1 MDQVIHAAGISS
13 LVASV
18 FFVIFCVFR
27 FVRARMAKVPWN
39 ATTFAEM
46 TSNSPVTTGWK
57 EVLEHGHRAVVDKRV
72 GHVKTPASRPRP
84 PALSPRTSQ
93 AKNLVFSDSED
104 TD

>member
-13 LVASV
+13 LIASV
-18 FFVIFCVFR
+18 FFVMFCVFR

-39 ATTFAEM
+39 ATTYAEM

-57 EVLEHGHRAVVDKRV
+57 EVLQQGHRAVVDKRV
-72 GHVKTPASRPRP
+72 GHAKTPATRPS
-84 PALSPRTSQ
+84 ASSPRTSQ
-93 AKNLVFSDSED
+93 ARNLVFSESED